1 MAVDDQAPAAPSPQE
16 SSKDAPRVRIDI
28 DRLQRRLEDLAEIGA
43 VIGPGGERG
52 CARLALTDEDRD
64 GRDLVVTWMRDLGL
78 SVGVDAIGNVFGT
91 RAGTDASAAAVMIGS
106 HIDTVRTGGRFD
118 GNLGVL
124 AGLEVVEALD
134 AAGIE
139 TVHPVTVAFFT
150 DEEGAR
156 FAPDMLGS
164 LVYVGG
170 MTLEEALDIEAVDDG
185 ARLGAELERIG
196 YRGSLPCPTD
206 RAPHAF
212 VELHIEQGPVLED
225 AGVTIGVVEGVQGIS
240 WTEVTIDGRSA
251 HAGTTP
257 MALRRDPVHAAA
269 ELTVFA
275 RALTERLGGTQVATV
290 GRFEV
295 RPNLVN
301 VVASS
306 VVLTVDLRNTDEA
319 LLREAE
325 ALLADRCAE
334 LERSEQVT
342 IRMRSLARF
351 EPVTFDPAMV
361 DLVERT
367 ARGHGLSTL
376 RLPSGAGHDAQML
389 ARLCPSAMIFV
400 PSVGGLSHNLAEFT
414 ASEDLEA
421 GATVLLS
428 VVLEL
433 ADAAV

>member
-1 MAVDDQAPAAPSPQE
+1 M
-16 SSKDAPRVRIDI
+16 
-28 DRLQRRLEDLAEIGA
+28 
-43 VIGPGGERG
+43 
-52 CARLALTDEDRD
+52 
-64 GRDLVVTWMRDLGL
+64 
-78 SVGVDAIGNVFGT
+78 
-91 RAGTDASAAAVMIGS
+91 
-106 HIDTVRTGGRFD
+106 
-118 GNLGVL
+118 
-124 AGLEVVEALD
+124 
-134 AAGIE
+134 
-139 TVHPVTVAFFT
+139 
-150 DEEGAR
+150 
-156 FAPDMLGS
+156 
-164 LVYVGG
+164 
-170 MTLEEALDIEAVDDG
+170 
-185 ARLGAELERIG
+185 
-196 YRGSLPCPTD
+196 
-206 RAPHAF
+206 
-212 VELHIEQGPVLED
+212 
-225 AGVTIGVVEGVQGIS
+225 
-240 WTEVTIDGRSA
+240 
-251 HAGTTP
+251 
-257 MALRRDPVHAAA
+257 
-269 ELTVFA
+269 
-275 RALTERLGGTQVATV
+275 
-290 GRFEV
+290 
-295 RPNLVN
+295 N